1 MTALPAEIE
10 ALENEQREI
19 TSADE
24 SCELS
29 PSSIEQIKAD
39 RKRIEE
45 IEHQIAAKFEQ
56 WSALEK
62 RELAAQ
68 GFSS

>member
-1 MTALPAEIE
+1 M
-10 ALENEQREI
+10 
-19 TSADE
+19 SHADYHQ
-24 SCELS
+24 
-29 PSSIEQIKAD
+29 SSVDQIKAD
-39 RKRIEE
+39 RHRIEQ
-45 IEHQIAAKFEQ
+45 IEHQIAAKFEL